1 MEGQAAFDRI
11 RDLACYWRGQID
23 FDALSVLSCDLIV
36 RPPGNVGQEQTCVD
50 RNKHVWTSRNEW

>member
-23 FDALSVLSCDLIV
+23 FDALRVLCDLIV
-36 RPPGNVGQEQTCVD
+36 RPPTKFTIQMRGQEQTCVD
-50 RNKHVWTSRNEW
+50 KS